1 MKKHDTIARIA
12 REYLGIHDMG
22 GAKTLA
28 IPPLLLRAA
37 LEAAYEAG
45 QNPVTDTMAIARAI
59 AMAPSRKG

>member
-1 MKKHDTIARIA
+1 MNKRDTIARIA
-12 REYLGIHDMG
+12 RDYLGIHDMG
-22 GAKTLA
+22 GAKTLVV
-28 IPPLLLRAA
+28 PSRLLRAA